1 MMIKIIIIM
10 DNKEINVNLDEIP
23 PPPPILNNNND
34 CMMNNNI

>member
-1 MMIKIIIIM
+1 M

-34 CMMNNNI
+34 CMMNKNI